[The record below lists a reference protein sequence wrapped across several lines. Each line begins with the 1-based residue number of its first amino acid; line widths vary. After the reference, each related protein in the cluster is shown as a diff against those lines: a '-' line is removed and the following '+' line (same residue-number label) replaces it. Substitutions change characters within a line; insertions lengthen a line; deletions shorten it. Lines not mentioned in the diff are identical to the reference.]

1 MRVELPIDD
10 VLPQIVRSLAVSP
23 SLVLEAPPGAGKT
36 TRVPPALLGA
46 PWLGDQVVVV
56 LEPRR
61 LAARMAAARVAEE
74 LGEKLG
80 ATVGYSVRFE
90 SIGGPATRIRFVTEG
105 VLTRRLAQDPE
116 LRGVGAVLLDEF
128 HERHLHADVALALLR
143 RLQRTSRPE
152 LRLVVMSATLDTEP
166 VKDFLGCESVVSMG
180 RQFDVAVEHLAAPDD
195 RPLASQIASGVRRA
209 LMEEAE
215 GHVLVFLPGM
225 REIQAAR
232 ERCERLTAEK
242 EAVLCVLHGDM
253 PPQEQDRAVRPSRK
267 RKVILSTNVAESSV
281 TIDGVAC
288 VVDSG
293 LVRSARYAPWSGL
306 PTLAVVKASRASLAQ
321 RAGRAGRTRPG
332 RCYRLFTKVDEAARP
347 LHDIPEIRRAD
358 LAQTLL
364 ELRASGV
371 RDLEWFEAPE
381 PAGLA
386 AAEALLVRLGALDS
400 GGALTPLGRRM
411 LRHPLHPRLARIV
424 EEADARG
431 VGDDGCLAAAILSER
446 DLAARGGSEVEA
458 RATEASDVV
467 QRMDR
472 FREVEASGFSSSSVR
487 AVGLDMG
494 AVQRV
499 RRAYA
504 QLVRAAGSGGGAP
517 PPASAAQADAA
528 VRRAILAGYADRVA
542 RRVRPGASALALAGG
557 GSAELAKESVVRTA
571 EFMACVEAEE
581 RRGGGVLVRIA
592 SAIEPEWL
600 LDLDA
605 SRVTEDRVVEWDAD
619 GARVVATERML
630 WDGIVLDATRMTRP
644 TGPEVRALLA
654 KKVLELGLEA
664 VDPELPAL
672 LDRAR
677 FAATV
682 DGRIALGEDAVR
694 SALEAACE
702 GLSSLAEV
710 RAAGLSSLIRA
721 SLGPLAPRLDA
732 LAPARLTLPRG
743 RTVKVHYE
751 PGKSPW
757 IESRL
762 QDFFGM
768 TKTPTVGDG
777 RVPLVVHLLA
787 PNQRAVQVTQ
797 DLEGFWCRHYP
808 TIRKELMRKYPRH
821 AWPEDPTTF
830 A

>member
-1 MRVELPIDD
+1 MRAPLPIDD
-10 VLPQIVRSLAVSP
+10 VLPEIVRALASSP

-46 PWLGDQVVVV
+46 PWLGDQEIVV

-74 LGEKLG
+74 QGEKLG
-80 ATVGYSVRFE
+80 ATVGYTVRFE
-90 SIGGPATRIRFVTEG
+90 SVGGASTRIRFVTEG
-105 VLTRRLAQDPE
+105 ILTRRLAQDPE
-116 LRGVGAVLLDEF
+116 LAGVGAVLLDEF

-143 RLQRTSRPE
+143 RLQQTRRPE
-152 LRLVVMSATLDTEP
+152 LRLLVMSATLDAEP
-166 VKDFLGCESVVSMG
+166 VKGFLGCESVVSMG
-180 RQFDVAVEHLAAPDD
+180 RQFDVAVEHLPAPDD
-195 RPLASQIASGVRRA
+195 RPIASQVASAVRRA
-209 LMEEAE
+209 LTEEVD

-232 ERCERLTAEK
+232 ESCERVAQEK
-242 EAVLCVLHGDM
+242 GALLCVLHGDL
-253 PPQEQDRAVRPSRK
+253 PPQEQDRAVRPTRE

-288 VVDSG
+288 VVDTG
-293 LVRSARYAPWSGL
+293 LVRSATHAPWSGL

-332 RCYRLFTKVDEAARP
+332 RCYRLFTKADEAARP
-347 LHDIPEIRRAD
+347 AHDTPEIRRAD

-371 RDLEWFEAPE
+371 RQLDWFEAPE
-381 PAGLA
+381 PAGLS
-386 AAEALLVRLGALDS
+386 AAEALLVRLGALAED
-400 GGALTPLGRRM
+400 GEPTPLGRRM
-411 LRHPLHPRLARIV
+411 LRHPVHPRLARIL
-424 EEADARG
+424 EDASTRG
-431 VGDDGCLAAAILSER
+431 IADDGALAAAILGER
-446 DLAARGGSEVEA
+446 DLAARGRGDAEG

-467 QRMDR
+467 LRMDL
-472 FREVEASGFSSSSVR
+472 FREVEASSFSGSSVR
-487 AVGLDMG
+487 AAGLDIG

-499 RRAYA
+499 RRAYE
-504 QLVRAAGSGGGAP
+504 QLSRSVGAGRSGGGP
-517 PPASAAQADAA
+517 TSAEQADRA
-528 VRRAILAGYADRVA
+528 VRQAILAGYADRVA
-542 RRVRPGASALALAGG
+542 RRVRPGSSALALAGG
-557 GSAELAKESVVRTA
+557 GSAELARESVVRTA
-571 EFMACVEAEE
+571 ELLACVDAEE
-581 RRGGGVLVRIA
+581 RRGGGVLVRLA

-600 LDLDA
+600 IDLDA
-605 SRVTEDRVVEWDAD
+605 ARVTEERVCEWDAS

-630 WDGIVLDATRMTRP
+630 WDGLVLDATRMTRP
-644 TGPEVRALLA
+644 SGAEVRALLA
-654 KKVLELGLEA
+654 KKVLELGLET

-677 FAATV
+677 FAGTV
-682 DGRIALGEDAVR
+682 DARIALGDDAVR
-694 SALEAACE
+694 AALEDACD

-710 RAAGLSSLIRA
+710 RAAGLASLLRA
-721 SLGPLAPRLDA
+721 SLGALGSRLDA
-732 LAPARLTLPRG
+732 LAPARITLPRG

-751 PGKSPW
+751 PGKPPW
-757 IESRL
+757 IESRM

-768 TKTPTVGDG
+768 TKTPAVGDG

-797 DLEGFWCRHYP
+797 DLEGFWVRHYP
-808 TIRKELMRKYPRH
+808 TIRKELMRRYPRH
-821 AWPEDPTTF
+821 AWPEDPR